1 MRRRG
6 RSAAGFTLLE
16 VLVATAIMGI
26 ATVSLLS
33 ALTTSLSNAS
43 RITESDRAALLAR
56 QKMDEL
62 LIAPDVRVNT
72 EIDGGWDPSMT
83 GGIPVGWRAMATV
96 FEAPPGNLPPGT
108 RVIERVEV
116 EVWWQDGNNR
126 RSYKLS
132 GYRIAR
138 PGAPGQV

>member
-1 MRRRG
+1 MTHRRHT
-6 RSAAGFTLLE
+6 AGFTLLE

-26 ATVSLLS
+26 ATVSLMS
-33 ALTTSLSNAS
+33 ALTTSLRNAS
-43 RITESDRAALLAR
+43 RITETDRAALLAR

-62 LIAPDVRVNT
+62 LVAPGLPVNS
-72 EIDGGWDPSMT
+72 EIDGAWDPSVT
-83 GGIPVGWRAMATV
+83 GGIPVNWRAMATV

-108 RVIERVEV
+108 RVIERLEV
-116 EVWWQDGNNR
+116 EVSWMDGPNR

-138 PGAPGQV
+138 PGFPGQL